1 MKAIIVGGGK
11 LGSRLSSAL
20 SIENYDVTV
29 VDKSEKAI
37 ADINSSL
44 DVLTAHANGLDFDV
58 LKELE
63 ISSYDLLIA
72 TTTSDEAN
80 VLICTVA
87 KKLGCNKCIARV
99 RNPEYHK
106 QVGFIIDELGIDH
119 IINPDYATALNIE
132 KYLLKKYLLM
142 TDEFAGGK
150 VKLAEFNI
158 QTDENFVGREIKDLE
173 DFENLLI
180 TAVSRNGETIIPYG
194 STVLEENDVVLICG
208 PRKEV
213 DLFDEKHSGIRKSRT
228 VQRVMILGGGKL
240 GLYLGLLLK
249 EDKIDTTIIEIDKER
264 CIKLKER
271 LPNATIINGD
281 GTNLTLLEEEMMD
294 TNDAFVA
301 ATGIDETNL
310 LMALS
315 AKQMGIYKSVAKI
328 SRPNYNQILEKLS
341 LDGAFNT
348 SFITASEILR
358 ILRGSGS
365 LSVNLM
371 LDGDAEF
378 TEILVKEGAKIIN
391 KKVMDLNL
399 PQGILLISVLRDEKA
414 FIPNGNTVLVPGDRV
429 VVFCTHENIQTLK
442 SIFYNKKKKKSDF
455 INELFSGI

>member
-44 DVLTAHANGLDFDV
+44 DVLTVHANGLDFDV

-249 EDKIDTTIIEIDKER
+249 EDKIDTTIIEIDRER

-341 LDGAFNT
+341 PDGAFNT

>member
-1 MKAIIVGGGK
+1 M
-11 LGSRLSSAL
+11 
-20 SIENYDVTV
+20 
-29 VDKSEKAI
+29 
-37 ADINSSL
+37 
-44 DVLTAHANGLDFDV
+44 
-58 LKELE
+58 
-63 ISSYDLLIA
+63 
-72 TTTSDEAN
+72 
-80 VLICTVA
+80 
-87 KKLGCNKCIARV
+87 
-99 RNPEYHK
+99 
-106 QVGFIIDELGIDH
+106 
-119 IINPDYATALNIE
+119 
-132 KYLLKKYLLM
+132 
-142 TDEFAGGK
+142 
-150 VKLAEFNI
+150 
-158 QTDENFVGREIKDLE
+158 GREIKDLE
-173 DFENLLI
+173 EFENLLI

-249 EDKIDTTIIEIDKER
+249 EDKIDTTIIEIDRER

-378 TEILVKEGAKIIN
+378 TEILFKEGAKIIN